1 MGIPIPPHMNV
12 RKRLFYDIE
21 VSYFIVSAWRLGYKQ
36 AVLPHQVI
44 KYPQI
49 ICVCWKW
56 EGEDKVHHLTWDEEQ
71 SDIKLIKKFIKELD
85 KANQIVAHNGDRYDL
100 KWLRTRAI
108 DNGIMMKPRYET
120 IDTLKIA
127 KAQFNFAS
135 NKLDE
140 LGKFLKLG
148 KKIQTEYEL
157 WDQVCQ
163 HKSPEALKQMVT
175 YCEQDVRLLE
185 QVYEKLRP
193 YAKHNFN
200 YGKLYGDDNWSCP
213 ECGSLHVRVSK
224 AYTTSMGVRR
234 YYLQC
239 NTKDC
244 ATNFP
249 VSNKTYLA
257 MMKWKTEN
265 S

>member
-1 MGIPIPPHMNV
+1 MNI

-21 VSYFIVSAWRLGYKQ
+21 VSYFIVSAWRLGYK
-36 AVLPHQVI
+36 LSIHPHQVI

-56 EGEDKVHHLTWDEEQ
+56 EGEDEVHSLTWDDEQ
-71 SDIKLIKKFIKELD
+71 SDINLIKTFVEELN

-108 DNGIMMKPRYET
+108 DNEIFMKPRYET

-140 LGKFLKLG
+140 LGKFLKIG
-148 KKIQTEYEL
+148 KKIETDYEL

-163 HKSPEALKQMVT
+163 HKSQEALDKMVE
-175 YCEQDVRLLE
+175 YCKQDVVLLE
-185 QVYEKLRP
+185 KVYNKLRP
-193 YAKHNFN
+193 YSKHNFN

-213 ECGSLHVRVSK
+213 ECGNLKVGVTK
-224 AYTTSMGVRR
+224 TYTTSMGVRR
-234 YYLQC
+234 YYLMC
-239 NTKDC
+239 KINKCMTHY
-244 ATNFP
+244 P

-257 MMKWKTEN
+257 MMRWRVEN
-265 S
+265 NIS